1 MFWESLF
8 QRRAALPEC
17 WQHDSIKY
25 VAVTN
30 AIFLYNLQQISHSR
44 SEEHVEPCE
53 QPSFKSEDFDCIP
66 RLGAGLRAFLTI
78 PKCNQN
84 TRRTRAYT
92 TALHVDRLHQIFEET
107 VFIVPIQFE
116 QYSISLEHSNDILA
130 LHTLDMH
137 CSLWQVFVNKHH

>member
-44 SEEHVEPCE
+44 SEEHVEPWGPC
-53 QPSFKSEDFDCIP
+53 P
-66 RLGAGLRAFLTI
+66 
-78 PKCNQN
+78 
-84 TRRTRAYT
+84 
-92 TALHVDRLHQIFEET
+92 
-107 VFIVPIQFE
+107 
-116 QYSISLEHSNDILA
+116 
-130 LHTLDMH
+130 
-137 CSLWQVFVNKHH
+137 